1 MIARNSGVYFE
12 MVNDIIHSEYNK
24 NPQNLYLLNRDITEI
39 LKTELIRKN
48 KKVPTTPTSA
58 VSKATK
64 SLIKANK
71 IFELDDF
78 FYPNITEAKRFYFGK
93 KLEDLPFNDN
103 GIFFVSPSTILLS
116 IKDFPKKKTAQDV
129 NEENKISKKKNT
141 TKSLDKKQVVGYLTE
156 YLSENC
162 FSIEMTK
169 KYVVLLIKGSADEL
183 TAIGE
188 DLKRIVENSVLH
200 QKDRRTMPERIKK
213 TNQKRTN
220 TTKKEDASN

>member
-1 MIARNSGVYFE
+1 MYS
-12 MVNDIIHSEYNK
+12 II
-24 NPQNLYLLNRDITEI
+24 
-39 LKTELIRKN
+39 
-48 KKVPTTPTSA
+48 
-58 VSKATK
+58 
-64 SLIKANK
+64 
-71 IFELDDF
+71 
-78 FYPNITEAKRFYFGK
+78 RFYFGK

-141 TKSLDKKQVVGYLTE
+141 TKSLDKKQVVEYLTE